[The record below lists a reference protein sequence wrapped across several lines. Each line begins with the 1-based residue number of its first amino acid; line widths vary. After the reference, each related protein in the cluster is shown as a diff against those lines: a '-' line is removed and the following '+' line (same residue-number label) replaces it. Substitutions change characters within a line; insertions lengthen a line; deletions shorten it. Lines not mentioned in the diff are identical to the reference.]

1 MEIVRKSKHLVDSST
16 LHYTFR
22 GEEYSLRMSLNQIHY
37 NSLRMGME
45 CLNNNKS
52 YAKVVSGK
60 EESKGVTRLRDE
72 NF

>member
-1 MEIVRKSKHLVDSST
+1 
-16 LHYTFR
+16 
-22 GEEYSLRMSLNQIHY
+22 
-37 NSLRMGME
+37 MGME

-72 NF
+72 NFQKFNEEGW